1 MHERGC
7 PYQETTPTPLGTRDD
22 LGWTTSPEIRR
33 TIATAVQD
41 TVETEGPIA
50 TYRLARSIG
59 RRFGFDRVTSGR
71 QRFILEAVPV
81 ELIKRTTLGE
91 FVWPTGLDKDTW
103 RGYRTTP
110 ATINRPL
117 TDIAP
122 EELINAMAD
131 TANAGRYDDEHELYR
146 ATMLVFGQRRLTSQT
161 IARLAVCRQLAE
173 ERSRLIK
180 TEHGDWRGG
189 A

>member
-1 MHERGC
+1 MADRARQNH
-7 PYQETTPTPLGTRDD
+7 
-22 LGWTTSPEIRR
+22 
-33 TIATAVQD
+33 
-41 TVETEGPIA
+41 
-50 TYRLARSIG
+50 LARIPHNASHHH
-59 RRFGFDRVTSGR
+59 
-71 QRFILEAVPV
+71 
-81 ELIKRTTLGE
+81 
-91 FVWPTGLDKDTW
+91 
-103 RGYRTTP
+103 
-110 ATINRPL
+110 RPL

-173 ERSRLIK
+173 ERSRLIRI
-180 TEHGDWRGG
+180 ERGDWRGG